1 MNACTVAHMS
11 TPALVPQR
19 IPQHIAMELP
29 ADAARLL
36 HERAFETGYSKVAL
50 VARAIRL
57 VCRSGDSPHQMAAD
71 AIEYRK
77 LRKLVNGDCSCECG
91 RPCEGCT
98 IDAQRLREYRESLA
112 VLGGTEPL
120 T

>member
-1 MNACTVAHMS
+1 MFTCTVDRMS

-19 IPQHIAMELP
+19 IPQYIAMELP
-29 ADAARLL
+29 ADAARFL

-57 VCRSGDSPHQMAAD
+57 ACGPGDMLSQALLD
-71 AIEYRK
+71 ATQYRK
-77 LRKLVNGDCSCECG
+77 LMGDCQCECG
-91 RPCEGCT
+91 QPCQACV
-98 IDAQRLREYRESLA
+98 IDAQRLREYRAALA
-112 VLGGTEPL
+112 ILGVPEPL